1 MELHCSNGIYELYYS
16 ITCWPNVAY
25 RPERG
30 AGLEEAFQINVDESS
45 AQEIQTVGDAAAL
58 IDKLIAEKDA

>member
-1 MELHCSNGIYELYYS
+1 MLHTVLS
-16 ITCWPNVAY
+16 VAQV
-25 RPERG
+25 EIVM
-30 AGLEEAFQINVDESS
+30 GLEEAFQINVDESS